1 MNRSDFLKQLRN
13 IFKRAGFTNYKE
25 HFYSRLSFDEMIVFG
40 LQFSSYGKYCYIEYG
55 YVFESIN
62 KHMPYPKF
70 NQLNLNCGRIMTE
83 MGKAIIY
90 ENIDSIFM
98 INLERTIMNLIENM
112 TRLISLGK
120 DELIQYYIS
129 GASNQSWYIVG
140 RETADYFNLPLDTF
154 NYHFIQDKK

>member
-1 MNRSDFLKQLRN
+1 
-13 IFKRAGFTNYKE
+13 
-25 HFYSRLSFDEMIVFG
+25 
-40 LQFSSYGKYCYIEYG
+40 
-55 YVFESIN
+55 
-62 KHMPYPKF
+62 
-70 NQLNLNCGRIMTE
+70 
-83 MGKAIIY
+83 
-90 ENIDSIFM
+90 M

-154 NYHFIQDKK
+154 KYHFIQDKK